1 MTTVIVDILVL
12 FYLIL
17 GGGILDGNFFLCWWG
32 WKTVFFW
39 FILFLSF
46 IFLGFVYRYC
56 DLCECLAFG
65 RNLGLEWW
73 AGWGW
78 VCVWGM
84 GFLVG
89 WMWVSTLILRFFHW
103 VHFWL
108 SLLIILLLP
117 VIVNPHLTYL
127 FSNCLSLI
135 SQHLLR
141 QHTIID
147 RCSLNR
153 RNALNTIHSR

>member
-1 MTTVIVDILVL
+1 MATFVVGIVVL

-17 GGGILDGNFFLCWWG
+17 RGGILDGDFSLCWWG
-32 WKTVFFW
+32 WKTVFLW

-46 IFLGFVYRYC
+46 IFLGLVYRYC

-65 RNLGLEWW
+65 RKLGLRWW

-89 WMWVSTLILRFFHW
+89 WMFVSILILWFCHWVSL
-103 VHFWL
+103 WL

-117 VIVNPHLTYL
+117 MIVNPHLTYM
-127 FSNCLSLI
+127 FRNSLSLI
-135 SQHLLR
+135 TQHPLH
-141 QHTIID
+141 QNTIID

-153 RNALNTIHSR
+153 RNALDTIHSR